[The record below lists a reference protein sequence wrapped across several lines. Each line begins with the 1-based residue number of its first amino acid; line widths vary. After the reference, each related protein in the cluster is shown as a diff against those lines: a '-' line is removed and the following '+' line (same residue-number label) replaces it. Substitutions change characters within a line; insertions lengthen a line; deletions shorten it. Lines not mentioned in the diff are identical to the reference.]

1 MSADARAE
9 ASARTLL
16 GGAAAAVLVGIALC
30 LVDQP
35 TIGGWLCIAS
45 LVAMLVALHRF
56 GRSGADAPARLER
69 RRKKRKRKAKAA
81 SDDSQ

>member
-1 MSADARAE
+1 VSTDARSE

-16 GGAAAAVLVGIALC
+16 GAAAASVLLGIALC

-35 TIGGWLCIAS
+35 MLGGWLSVLS
-45 LVAMLVALHRF
+45 LGGMLVALHRF

-69 RRKKRKRKAKAA
+69 RRKRRKRKAKAPRE
-81 SDDSQ
+81 